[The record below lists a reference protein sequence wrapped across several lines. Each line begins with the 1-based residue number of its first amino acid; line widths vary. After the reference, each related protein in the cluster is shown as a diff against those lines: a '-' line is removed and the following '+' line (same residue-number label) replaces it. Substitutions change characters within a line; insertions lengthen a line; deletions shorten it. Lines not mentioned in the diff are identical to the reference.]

1 MAHDHGGTHAGAT
14 PCPQSRPKSCTRQS
28 LQFQSA
34 VDTGPPWSARG
45 GALNARLAPGP
56 TCRPDG
62 PWSGGSHSLPP
73 IPPKV
78 VQPSKLAI
86 PVGSRHRATMVCT
99 SFEGR
104 ARRRACW
111 APRDGTVL
119 REDPLWDV
127 GQGSVHGNAPLPWTR
142 RAVPCLRVRQAPVED
157 ESHSPPAIVSL
168 PRAGSYRAV
177 GATRVTSRSP
187 YKEPLVRTKDRRPP
201 HPNRVTSLHV
211 ASGWKPR

>member
-14 PCPQSRPKSCTRQS
+14 PCPQSRPKSRTRQS

-119 REDPLWDV
+119 REDPLCDV
-127 GQGSVHGNAPLPWTR
+127 GQGSVHGNAPL
-142 RAVPCLRVRQAPVED
+142 
-157 ESHSPPAIVSL
+157 PAIVSL